1 MIINYGR
8 HFIDDNDLKSVL
20 NSLKSNKIT
29 QGPET
34 ISFEND
40 LKKYFKSK
48 FCSVVSSGTAAL
60 HLVGKALNWKKG
72 DIVLL
77 PAVTFLAT
85 ANCVEYSNA
94 TVCLV
99 DINKNK
105 NTIDVDEVEKKI
117 RKYRKKVKAIIGVDY
132 AGYPCDWFKLKK
144 IAKKNKIVLIND
156 NCHAMGTAIKGDKG
170 YALKYADI
178 ITHSYHPVK
187 SFTTGEGGAILTNNK
202 IIDTKIKILRN
213 HGIVNRKKS
222 EKLKPWLYQMKYLGF
237 NYRMSDINAALGRSQ
252 LKKIDKFVRRRNK
265 IAKIYDKNFQKLKFF
280 QIPPKNKDILS
291 SYHLYSLKI
300 QFKKL
305 KKDKKNF
312 FIYLKKNLI
321 NVQVHYIPIYKQ
333 PYYKNKYKFKY
344 VDYPNSEILY
354 QNEVSIPI
362 YYSLKEKD
370 ITYILKKIFQ
380 YFSRCK

>member
-1 MIINYGR
+1 MVINYGK
-8 HFIDDNDLKSVL
+8 HFIDDDDLKNVL
-20 NSLKSNKIT
+20 NTLKSNKIT
-29 QGPET
+29 QGPQT
-34 ISFEND
+34 INFENE

-72 DIVLL
+72 DVILL
-77 PAVTFLAT
+77 PAITFLAT
-85 ANCVEYSNA
+85 ANCVEYNNA

-99 DINKNK
+99 DVNKNQ
-105 NTIDVDEVEKKI
+105 NTIDVNDVDRKI

-132 AGYPCDWFKLKK
+132 AGYPCDWIKLKK
-144 IAKKNKIVLIND
+144 IAKKYKIVLIND

-202 IIDTKIKILRN
+202 IIDSKIKILRN
-213 HGIVNRKKS
+213 HGIVNREKS

-252 LKKIDKFVRRRNK
+252 LKKIDKFVKKRNK

-280 QIPPKNKDILS
+280 EVPPRNKDILS
-291 SYHLYSLKI
+291 SYHLYNLKI
-300 QFKKL
+300 DFKKL
-305 KKDKKNF
+305 KKNKRDF

-321 NVQVHYIPIYKQ
+321 NAQVHYIPIYKQ

-344 VDYPNSEILY
+344 SDYPNSEIFY

-370 ITYILKKIFQ
+370 ITYILKIIFK
-380 YFSRCK
+380 YFGIWR